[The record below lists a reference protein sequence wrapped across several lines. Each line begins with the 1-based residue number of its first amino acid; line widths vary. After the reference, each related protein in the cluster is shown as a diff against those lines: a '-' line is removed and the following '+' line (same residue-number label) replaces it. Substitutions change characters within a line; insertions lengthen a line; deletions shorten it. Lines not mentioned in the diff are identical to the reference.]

1 MVLGSLEIG
10 FKYSGQPVTYHR
22 CQFTEHV
29 VKNCPKGCQ
38 PPLPPPSAESDP
50 SGDGMDTSTPSLFT
64 QPTKESYAAA
74 ASESSE
80 RSTARETDEELRAL
94 AKKMRH
100 EEDLRASRGRKQE
113 IPSPSGSDDE
123 QGAPSKKSMASGISP
138 DDEDNNESSEH
149 KENNDSSDPAAPT
162 EQVPATPSSAGLY
175 HFIATLTST
184 GWQRSA
190 LMQAI
195 PSEGYYN

>member
-1 MVLGSLEIG
+1 
-10 FKYSGQPVTYHR
+10 
-22 CQFTEHV
+22 
-29 VKNCPKGCQ
+29 
-38 PPLPPPSAESDP
+38 
-50 SGDGMDTSTPSLFT
+50 MDTSTPSLFT